1 MMQHPGG
8 WQRCTEEPGIAMH
21 DVHHCE
27 QWTANKKRERYNMDI
42 YLIRHGKTKG
52 NLEGR
57 YIGTTDEPLC
67 EEGKQSL
74 MQMADAKKYPAVE
87 ALFVSPML
95 RCRESA
101 KILLPKQSI
110 SVVSD
115 LRECDFGRYE
125 NKNFQELSGDAD
137 YQRWLDSNGT
147 LPFPAGEEQSHF
159 RKRCVEA
166 FKTIVAE
173 LLEQKKYSAAIV
185 VHGGTIMSILEALA
199 EEKKAFYDWQ
209 VGNAMGY
216 HLYISDETWKKR
228 QRLTVLEKIT

>member
-1 MMQHPGG
+1 MM
-8 WQRCTEEPGIAMH
+8 
-21 DVHHCE
+21 
-27 QWTANKKRERYNMDI
+27 KI
-42 YLIRHGKTKG
+42 YLIRHSITEG
-52 NLEGR
+52 NRRKR
-57 YIGTTDEPLC
+57 YIGRTDEPLC
-67 EEGKQSL
+67 TQGVKLLEGRT
-74 MQMADAKKYPAVE
+74 YPRVDKVYA
-87 ALFVSPML
+87 SPMK
-95 RCRESA
+95 RCLQTAGIIYPDMRPLVIEELA
-101 KILLPKQSI
+101 
-110 SVVSD
+110 
-115 LRECDFGRYE
+115 ECDFGLFE
-125 NKNFQELSGDAD
+125 NKNYQELSGYPY
-137 YQRWLDSNGT
+137 YQQWVDSNGT

>member
-101 KILLPKQSI
+101 KILFPKQSI

-137 YQRWLDSNGT
+137 YQRWLDSNG
-147 LPFPAGEEQSHF
+147 HCRF
-159 RKRCVEA
+159 RRAKSR
-166 FKTIVAE
+166 
-173 LLEQKKYSAAIV
+173 AI
-185 VHGGTIMSILEALA
+185 S
-199 EEKKAFYDWQ
+199 
-209 VGNAMGY
+209 GNAV
-216 HLYISDETWKKR
+216 WKLLKR
-228 QRLTVLEKIT
+228 LWRNFWSKRNILRRSSSMAEQL

>member
-21 DVHHCE
+21 GVHHCE
-27 QWTANKKRERYNMDI
+27 QWTANRKRERYNMDI

-101 KILLPKQSI
+101 KILFPKQSI

-137 YQRWLDSNGT
+137 YQRWLDSNCR
-147 LPFPAGEEQSHF
+147 F
-159 RKRCVEA
+159 RRAKSR
-166 FKTIVAE
+166 
-173 LLEQKKYSAAIV
+173 AI
-185 VHGGTIMSILEALA
+185 S
-199 EEKKAFYDWQ
+199 
-209 VGNAMGY
+209 GNAV
-216 HLYISDETWKKR
+216 WKLLKR
-228 QRLTVLEKIT
+228 LWRNFWSKRNILRRSSSMAEQL

>member
-1 MMQHPGG
+1 MQHPGG

-21 DVHHCE
+21 GVHHCE
-27 QWTANKKRERYNMDI
+27 QWTANRKRERYNMDV

-52 NLEGR
+52 NL
-57 YIGTTDEPLC
+57 
-67 EEGKQSL
+67 
-74 MQMADAKKYPAVE
+74 AVE

-101 KILLPKQSI
+101 KILFPKQSI

-199 EEKKAFYDWQ
+199 EEKRAFYDWQ

-216 HLYISDETWKKR
+216 HLSVSDEIWEKR
-228 QRLTVLEKIT
+228 QRVTVLEKIT

>member
-1 MMQHPGG
+1 MLNI
-8 WQRCTEEPGIAMH
+8 WL
-21 DVHHCE
+21 V
-27 QWTANKKRERYNMDI
+27 
-42 YLIRHGKTKG
+42 RHGMTEG
-52 NLEGR
+52 NLHQR

-67 EEGKQSL
+67 IQGKETL
-74 MQMADAKKYPAVE
+74 KMMVYPEPE

-101 KILLPKQSI
+101 KILFPKQSI

>member
-1 MMQHPGG
+1 M
-8 WQRCTEEPGIAMH
+8 
-21 DVHHCE
+21 
-27 QWTANKKRERYNMDI
+27 NI

-67 EEGKQSL
+67 EEGKKSL
-74 MQMADAKKYPAVE
+74 VQMEDAKKYPAVE

-101 KILLPKQSI
+101 KILFPNQPF

-166 FKTIVAE
+166 FKGIVTE
-173 LLEQKKYSAAIV
+173 LFEEKKQSAAIV

-199 EEKKAFYDWQ
+199 EEKRAFYDWQ

-216 HLYISDETWKKR
+216 HLSVSDEVWKKE
-228 QRLTVLEKIT
+228 QKVTVLEKIK

>member
-1 MMQHPGG
+1 MRVFQ
-8 WQRCTEEPGIAMH
+8 
-21 DVHHCE
+21 
-27 QWTANKKRERYNMDI
+27 KKHETVQKKYLKIVSEDFLMRDL

-101 KILLPKQSI
+101 KILFPKQSI

-115 LRECDFGRYE
+115 LRECDL
-125 NKNFQELSGDAD
+125 N
-137 YQRWLDSNGT
+137 
-147 LPFPAGEEQSHF
+147 
-159 RKRCVEA
+159 
-166 FKTIVAE
+166 
-173 LLEQKKYSAAIV
+173 
-185 VHGGTIMSILEALA
+185 
-199 EEKKAFYDWQ
+199 
-209 VGNAMGY
+209 
-216 HLYISDETWKKR
+216 
-228 QRLTVLEKIT
+228 

>member
-1 MMQHPGG
+1 MQHTGG

-21 DVHHCE
+21 GVHHCE
-27 QWTANKKRERYNMDI
+27 QWTANRKRERYNMDV

-101 KILLPKQSI
+101 KILFPKQSI

-159 RKRCVEA
+159 RKRLWRN
-166 FKTIVAE
+166 FWSKRNILRRSSSMAE
-173 LLEQKKYSAAIV
+173 QLLVFWKHWRK
-185 VHGGTIMSILEALA
+185 
-199 EEKKAFYDWQ
+199 
-209 VGNAMGY
+209 
-216 HLYISDETWKKR
+216 KKR
-228 QRLTVLEKIT
+228 HFMTGRLEMRWDIICIYQMRHGK

>member
-1 MMQHPGG
+1 M
-8 WQRCTEEPGIAMH
+8 
-21 DVHHCE
+21 DV
-27 QWTANKKRERYNMDI
+27 

-101 KILLPKQSI
+101 KILFPKQSI

-147 LPFPAGEEQSHF
+147 LPFPAQWIRQIFSYKNSALPPEETGGLSVHIYNF
-159 RKRCVEA
+159 PD
-166 FKTIVAE
+166 
-173 LLEQKKYSAAIV
+173 LLPPLKQ
-185 VHGGTIMSILEALA
+185 LP
-199 EEKKAFYDWQ
+199 
-209 VGNAMGY
+209 
-216 HLYISDETWKKR
+216 
-228 QRLTVLEKIT
+228 